1 MESYVSEVGYVTK
14 SNGYLM
20 YIEGLP
26 TVKINTILTHQSGS
40 KAIVTS
46 LDKTSLLA
54 LMLDQTKPKPG
65 DEFKIFAEHISIPVG
80 PQVLGR
86 VLSPM
91 GETIDDKA
99 SLTKTGKAG
108 LTREVKIDSS
118 APGISKRHVVDEQ
131 FQTGLTIVDG
141 LVPIGKGQRE
151 LIIGEPRSGVSAFI
165 IDIIANQKNTN
176 TICIYTAIGKSEL
189 EIKQYAS
196 SIESIGANS
205 YSLLVAA
212 SSSSPAP
219 LIMLAPQT
227 GLTIAEQFAQDGHDV
242 LVILDDMGLH
252 AKYLREIALI
262 AEQVPGRE
270 SYPGNIFN
278 QHARLIERAGNF
290 NQEKG
295 RKPVSIT
302 LLPIIRVISES
313 IASYITTN
321 LMAMTDGHMLFSSE
335 LSAAGSYPSVDTAGS
350 VTRVGRQTQHPLLR
364 ELSDRIR
371 ALLARYEEVRSY
383 SRFGPELTQNTL
395 ATLNQSEIILELLR
409 QEDHDY
415 RDIPLQVAL
424 LALPF
429 TRFLALKDASFVKRN
444 KKIIVNTL
452 REQPEFSQLY
462 KSLELSLDSF
472 IQQIDQRSDVLNKL
486 CQ

>member
-1 MESYVSEVGYVTK
+1 TK

-26 TVKINTILTHQSGS
+26 TVKLNTILTHSSGS

-46 LDKTSLLA
+46 LGKSSLQA

-65 DEFKIFAEHISIPVG
+65 DEFSVFTEHISIPVG
-80 PQVLGR
+80 PRVLGR
-86 VLSPM
+86 VVNPM
-91 GETIDDKA
+91 GEAIDDKA
-99 SLTKTGKAG
+99 SLMKAG
-108 LTREVKIDSS
+108 KSALMRDVIIDSS
-118 APGISKRHVVDEQ
+118 APGISKRHLVNEQ
-131 FQTGLTIVDG
+131 FQTGMTLVDG

-151 LIIGEPRSGVSAFI
+151 LIIGEPRSGVSSFI
-165 IDIIANQKNTN
+165 VDCIANQKNTN

-196 SIESIGANS
+196 SLESIGATS

-212 SSSSPAP
+212 PSSSPAP

-227 GLTIAEQFAQDGHDV
+227 GLTIAEQFAEDGYNV

-252 AKYLREIALI
+252 AKYVREISLI

-290 NQEKG
+290 NLGNSGKS
-295 RKPVSIT
+295 VSIT
-302 LLPIIRVISES
+302 LLPIIDVISES
-313 IASYITTN
+313 ITSYITTN
-321 LMAMTDGHMLFSSE
+321 LMAMTDGHILFSSE
-335 LSAAGSYPSVDTAGS
+335 LSAAGSYPAIDQARS

-364 ELSDRIR
+364 ALSDRIR

-383 SRFGPELTQNTL
+383 SRFGSELTQNTL

-415 RDIPLQVAL
+415 RDLPVQITL

-444 KKIIVNTL
+444 KKIILTAL
-452 REQPEFSQLY
+452 REDASFRQLY
-462 KSLELSLDSF
+462 QSLNMALDLF
-472 IQQIDQRSDVLNKL
+472 IQQVDQRSDILNKL

>member
-1 MESYVSEVGYVTK
+1 MASNGSEVGYVTK

-20 YIEGLP
+20 YVEGLP
-26 TVKINTILTHQSGS
+26 TVKINTILTHESGS
-40 KAIVTS
+40 RAIVTS
-46 LDKTSLLA
+46 LEKSSLKA

-65 DEFKIFAEHISIPVG
+65 DEFKVFAEHITIPVG
-80 PQVLGR
+80 QQVLGR
-86 VLSPM
+86 VMNPM

-99 SLTKTGKAG
+99 SLTKTGKAANM
-108 LTREVKIDSS
+108 REVIIDSS

-151 LIIGEPRSGVSAFI
+151 LIIGEPRSGVSSFI
-165 IDIIANQKNTN
+165 IDVIANQKNTN

-196 SIESIGANS
+196 SLESIGATS

-212 SSSSPAP
+212 ASSSPAP

-227 GLTIAEQFAQDGHDV
+227 GLTIAEQFAQDGFNV
-242 LVILDDMGLH
+242 LIILDDMGLH

-262 AEQVPGRE
+262 GEQVPGRE

-290 NQEKG
+290 TRDNAGKS
-295 RKPVSIT
+295 VSIT
-302 LLPIIRVISES
+302 LLPVIGVISEN
-313 IASYITTN
+313 IGSYVTTN

-364 ELSDRIR
+364 ALSDRIR

-383 SRFGPELTQNTL
+383 SRFGSELTQNTL
-395 ATLNQSEIILELLR
+395 MTL
-409 QEDHDY
+409 
-415 RDIPLQVAL
+415 
-424 LALPF
+424 
-429 TRFLALKDASFVKRN
+429 
-444 KKIIVNTL
+444 
-452 REQPEFSQLY
+452 
-462 KSLELSLDSF
+462 
-472 IQQIDQRSDVLNKL
+472 
-486 CQ
+486 